1 MPQLSSSGPMAGV
14 ATAAGAAAAEVD
26 RKQYPTTAAEYRLLE
41 SVGQGVSATVYKA
54 LCIPLGNEVVA
65 VKCLDLE
72 RCSGTLE
79 EVRKETQVMSLLQYP
94 NLVRAHCSFAV
105 GQFLWVVMPFCAGGS
120 CLSIMKSAFPDGF
133 EEAVIATVLKDT
145 LKGLEYLHKHG
156 HIHRDVKAGN
166 ILIDSMGNV
175 KLADYGVSAG
185 MFDAGDRQRARNTFV
200 GTPCWMAPE
209 VMEQLHGY
217 DFKAD
222 IWSFGITGLELAH
235 GHAPFSKY
243 PPMKVLLMTLQNAP
257 PGLDLERDKRFS
269 KSFKEMIAM
278 CLVKDPTKRPSAE
291 KLLKHSFF
299 KHSKGPEYLT
309 RNVLE
314 GLAPLA
320 ERVKALQAKDEA
332 RLAAKKVALSEQ
344 EEISQA
350 LSPTLPKFAPQNEYK
365 RGVSSWNFNVEDLKT
380 QAALMDDDDKF
391 TKIEEGDESAAL
403 RSSSRREPDRSA
415 MTASTSSQNLGLEV
429 CDEPIETGHCDKRR
443 GCVQVLNL
451 SLFLSQSLAMQGK
464 QSAAVA
470 ITRKEPKHIGR
481 FDVFEDDTGESPPE
495 WKAQEAAQ
503 MMERQGSDRE
513 REVERERE
521 QEREKAREKQK
532 SGPLD
537 PSRSFSGPRPQ
548 SRSSEGDQERSA
560 RPSTIDRSASEH
572 KLVEEGGQ
580 QGTALP
586 GMEKLAA
593 LQNKDRDSRRSFSG
607 PLNSAA
613 APAEKRA
620 SNGGQAPPVHSASKD
635 GEDRS
640 KGAGAPVVQRKG
652 RFSVTSE
659 SMDMNQDASG
669 RKGGAQGS
677 ATTSPHLSSSTVPVA
692 AIMPHL
698 QTLMQHASAQ
708 QELVFTLMSNLSSGD
723 NPTGLRGVNA
733 PSRDRLRS
741 ASVPASQEYL
751 NDMQTMD
758 CERELM
764 LQVTDLQARN
774 SALMEELQNLKLRN
788 IQMERQLNAYFNKE
802 EEARIR
808 LEEAARED
816 NSR

>member
-1 MPQLSSSGPMAGV
+1 MPQSSSSGPMAGV
-14 ATAAGAAAAEVD
+14 ATAGGAAAAEVD
-26 RKQYPTTAAEYRLLE
+26 RRQYPTTAAEYRLLE

-79 EVRKETQVMSLLQYP
+79 EVRKETQVMSLLHHP

-309 RNVLE
+309 RYVLE

-320 ERVKALQAKDEA
+320 DRVKALQAKDEA
-332 RLAAKKVALSEQ
+332 RLAAKK
-344 EEISQA
+344 
-350 LSPTLPKFAPQNEYK
+350 NEYK

-415 MTASTSSQNLGLEV
+415 MTASTSSQNLGLELW
-429 CDEPIETGHCDKRR
+429 P
-443 GCVQVLNL
+443 
-451 SLFLSQSLAMQGK
+451 SPGK
-464 QSAAVA
+464 SPN
-470 ITRKEPKHIGR
+470 TCR

-537 PSRSFSGPRPQ
+537 PSRIFSGPRPQ
-548 SRSSEGDQERSA
+548 SRSSEGDQERTA
-560 RPSTIDRSASEH
+560 RPTTMDRSASEH

-593 LQNKDRDSRRSFSG
+593 SQNKERDSRRSFSG

-620 SNGGQAPPVHSASKD
+620 SNGGQAPPVSKD

-659 SMDMNQDASG
+659 SMDMNPDASG

-677 ATTSPHLSSSTVPVA
+677 ATTSPHVSSSTVPVA

-788 IQMERQLNAYFNKE
+788 VQMERQLNAYFNKE

>member
-1 MPQLSSSGPMAGV
+1 MPQSSSSGPMAGV

-26 RKQYPTTAAEYRLLE
+26 RRQYPTMAAEYRLLE

-72 RCSGTLE
+72 RCSGTLDGSRGHGAASWLRFQE
-79 EVRKETQVMSLLQYP
+79 AASTETDTYVRYLLIWAVAASLTTL
-94 NLVRAHCSFAV
+94 LDC
-105 GQFLWVVMPFCAGGS
+105 GQ
-120 CLSIMKSAFPDGF
+120 
-133 EEAVIATVLKDT
+133 
-145 LKGLEYLHKHG
+145 
-156 HIHRDVKAGN
+156 
-166 ILIDSMGNV
+166 
-175 KLADYGVSAG
+175 
-185 MFDAGDRQRARNTFV
+185 
-200 GTPCWMAPE
+200 
-209 VMEQLHGY
+209 
-217 DFKAD
+217 
-222 IWSFGITGLELAH
+222 
-235 GHAPFSKY
+235 
-243 PPMKVLLMTLQNAP
+243 VLLMTLQNAP

-299 KHSKGPEYLT
+299 KQSKGPEYLA

-320 ERVKALQAKDEA
+320 ERVKALKAKDEA
-332 RLAAKKVALSEQ
+332 RLAAKKP
-344 EEISQA
+344 QA
-350 LSPTLPKFAPQNEYK
+350 APQNEYK

-415 MTASTSSQNLGLEV
+415 MTASTSLQNLGLEARMRTSPQPV
-429 CDEPIETGHCDKRR
+429 LVPKPVTGNARQAVVASHVAIR
-443 GCVQVLNL
+443 
-451 SLFLSQSLAMQGK
+451 
-464 QSAAVA
+464 SAAVA

-495 WKAQEAAQ
+495 WKAQEVAQ
-503 MMERQGSDRE
+503 RMERQGSDRE

-537 PSRSFSGPRPQ
+537 PSRISSGPRPQ

-560 RPSTIDRSASEH
+560 RPIPIDRSASEH

-586 GMEKLAA
+586 GMEKPAA

-620 SNGGQAPPVHSASKD
+620 SNGGQAPPASKD

-659 SMDMNQDASG
+659 SMDMNPDASG
-669 RKGGAQGS
+669 RKAGVQGS
-677 ATTSPHLSSSTVPVA
+677 ATTSPHVSSSTLPVA

-723 NPTGLRGVNA
+723 NPIGLRGVNA

-751 NDMQTMD
+751 NDMQTVD

-774 SALMEELQNLKLRN
+774 SALMEELQKLKLRN
-788 IQMERQLNAYFNKE
+788 VQMERQLNAYSNKE

-808 LEEAARED
+808 REEAARED
-816 NSR
+816 DCR